1 MFMYVYMQKHTFSS
15 FVCSAHLEKMT
26 ARKINMLGSQVSDS
40 KYHPPFKESG
50 FIERKVNSRAEAE
63 KVYNKSKIS
72 CVRMEMRNK

>member
-1 MFMYVYMQKHTFSS
+1 MYVYTQKHTFSS

-50 FIERKVNSRAEAE
+50 SLKERLIQGLKQKKYTISLKYPVSEWKCAI
-63 KVYNKSKIS
+63 NK
-72 CVRMEMRNK
+72 